1 VINKKNREDKLK
13 KTMTEIVYQV
23 TIASPIVDID
33 GEMVDCHR
41 KVGEFKNHK
50 DAMDCVVNQM
60 LEDIEYDYI
69 RITRTL
75 KLSED
80 ESEDECGEDECE
92 CDEDE
97 CICY

>member
-1 VINKKNREDKLK
+1 
-13 KTMTEIVYQV
+13 
-23 TIASPIVDID
+23 
-33 GEMVDCHR
+33 
-41 KVGEFKNHK
+41 
-50 DAMDCVVNQM
+50 M